1 LALLKNSF
9 QRVFLM
15 PKFELVSDFAPA
27 GGQPKA
33 IAELVEGLK
42 KPGQQTLLGVTGSG
56 KTFAISNVIA
66 AVQKPTLV
74 LCHNKTLAAQ
84 LYNEFKS
91 FFPKNEVHYFVSYYD
106 YYQPESYLPGKDVYI
121 EKDAQINERIEQL
134 RLAATAALMSH
145 NDVIIVSSVS
155 CIYGLGDPKNWEELS
170 VRLKKGDSVSRSGL
184 ISRLVDIQYERN
196 NVDLL
201 PGNIRVRGDTIDIRS
216 SFQDY
221 FTRVSL
227 FGDEVE
233 KISKVGLVDGETI
246 SELEETV
253 IFPAKHF
260 VVKDEERVFAIES
273 IRKELA
279 ERLPELEELERQRLA
294 SRTKYDLEML
304 EQMGYCS
311 GIENYS
317 RHFDKR
323 KPGEPPFTLLD
334 FFPKD
339 FLFVIDESHVALPQV
354 HGMVK
359 GDRSRKKSLI
369 DHGFRL
375 PSAYDNRPLDFSEF
389 EKYLKN
395 VVYTSATPSEYE
407 LKNSKKVVELIIRPT
422 GLVDPPVIVR
432 PSKGQLKDLMNEIR
446 EAEKKGF
453 RTLVTT
459 LTKKMAEDLTEYLAK
474 EGINSRYLHSEI
486 DTLER
491 TEIIRQ
497 LRLKKFDCLVGINL
511 LREGLDIPEVALVA
525 ILEADKEGFLR
536 NARSLIQTIGRAAR
550 NSESKV
556 ILYADKSTKSMKEA
570 IGETERRRK
579 LQTEFNKKHGITAKT
594 IVKKIEETGIEL
606 KDVKSVPTSNIPS
619 LLIELEAEMDVAA
632 ERLEFEKA
640 IVLRDR
646 IMALEKRLK
655 AK

>member
-1 LALLKNSF
+1 
-9 QRVFLM
+9 M